1 MSGAGFD
8 IELVEAIARRVVELL
23 GGEALPPG
31 ARYVDAATLARELDV
46 EREWVYANA
55 ERLGAIRL
63 GGPKGRLRF
72 DREVVKERL
81 SLPERDGGRRLR
93 PSSRRRP
100 RPTRKR
106 RAPGVKSAQIQ
117 RRASGSAPARSP
129 KRHQTGGSPE

>member
-1 MSGAGFD
+1 MSRAGFD
-8 IELVEAIARRVVELL
+8 TDLVEAVARRVVELL
-23 GGEALPPG
+23 GEEVLPSAP
-31 ARYVDAATLARELDV
+31 RYVDAATLARELDV
-46 EREWVYANA
+46 EREWVYSNA

-72 DREVVKERL
+72 NREVVKERL
-81 SLPERDGGRRLR
+81 SFPEGNRRHH
-93 PSSRRRP
+93 RRAASRP
-100 RPTRKR
+100 RQRPKR